1 MVRILKGLIQRKKI
15 IKHKVNMKKSEK
27 LIKKLHSKLKKLS
40 KQKHNKINYL
50 IKK

>member
-1 MVRILKGLIQRKKI
+1 MVRILKGLITRKNI

-27 LIKKLHSKLKKLS
+27 LIKKLHSKLSKLS
-40 KQKHNKINYL
+40 KKNNNKINYL